1 MKTNILFLSFIFSAT
16 VYPNFLFAQNSGE
29 PETVFENGIPLST
42 ENLSGFIAPSLGFTQ
57 MDGGNATLFNL
68 RGGVSFR
75 DTFSLGG
82 YFATSV
88 NDIRPQSELVPDVY
102 MDYWS
107 LGGFVEYTWNASKL
121 VHVTFPL
128 YLGYGEV
135 QMDNELGDA
144 GLGEANFLQIEPTA
158 LLEINL
164 HRSLLLDLGAGYRM
178 LGNMSY
184 RNFDQS
190 DMAGLTAYVGMKWKV
205 FQ

>member
-1 MKTNILFLSFIFSAT
+1 MNKVLLSLSFIFSSIL
-16 VYPNFLFAQNSGE
+16 YPDFLFAQNSE
-29 PETVFENGIPLST
+29 ETQTVFKDGIPLNT
-42 ENLSGFIAPSLGFTQ
+42 ENLGVFIAPSLGFTQ
-57 MDGGNATLFNL
+57 MDGGTATLLNL
-68 RGGVSFR
+68 RGGVSIR
-75 DTFSLGG
+75 NTFSLGG

-88 NDIRPQSELVPDVY
+88 NDIRPQSEVVPDVY

-135 QMDNELGDA
+135 QMDNELGNA
-144 GLGEANFLQIEPTA
+144 GLGEANFFQIEPTA

-164 HRSLLLDLGAGYRM
+164 HRLLGLNLGVGYRM

-190 DMAGLTAYVGMKWKV
+190 DVDGLTGYVGLKWKV